1 MRQRGGL
8 PVEVDGGLGALGV
21 GALPA
26 RSEAS
31 RHADASGG
39 EPGVVREGDGGGLR
53 AGRRVPH
60 AREVEPPG
68 GASLESWAR
77 LDDLTVR
84 ATRALN
90 IGVYGPSE
98 GVRPTSPLLSR
109 LLESNS
115 PVVEHVR
122 TDKTFSDQSPH
133 IRPRVASSILI
144 ILPRAR
150 DPALAAD
157 GQSTAMY
164 LCYMP
169 PMNPAYVEAEPRPL
183 LPRPRASQATTNFC
197 RVFLRVRTYQ
207 ISLPP
212 SLPVG
217 SMYVL
222 LDLTQETSLSSVL
235 QLPLAL

>member
-115 PVVEHVR
+115 PVVEHTYLRIKRFRINLLIFVR
-122 TDKTFSDQSPH
+122 ELPCLLNPDHPAA
-133 IRPRVASSILI
+133 RPGPC
-144 ILPRAR
+144 PRRRRPVHR
-150 DPALAAD
+150 DVSLLHAANEP
-157 GQSTAMY
+157 GVRGGGTTATT
-164 LCYMP
+164 P
-169 PMNPAYVEAEPRPL
+169 EAEGEPGHHQL
-183 LPRPRASQATTNFC
+183 LQS
-197 RVFLRVRTYQ
+197 LLEGTY
-207 ISLPP
+207 IPDLPP
-212 SLPVG
+212 SITSSRINVRLAG
-217 SMYVL
+217 SHTR
-222 LDLTQETSLSSVL
+222 DFSF
-235 QLPLAL
+235 

>member
-1 MRQRGGL
+1 M
-8 PVEVDGGLGALGV
+8 
-21 GALPA
+21 
-26 RSEAS
+26 
-31 RHADASGG
+31 
-39 EPGVVREGDGGGLR
+39 
-53 AGRRVPH
+53 
-60 AREVEPPG
+60 
-68 GASLESWAR
+68 ESWAR

-84 ATRALN
+84 AARALN

-222 LDLTQETSLSSVL
+222 LDRISHKRLLFLVFCSYRWHCDDGLPFCAALCIPRSHIGEQLRNDMVLCYCSLYGRIL
-235 QLPLAL
+235 FPHDT